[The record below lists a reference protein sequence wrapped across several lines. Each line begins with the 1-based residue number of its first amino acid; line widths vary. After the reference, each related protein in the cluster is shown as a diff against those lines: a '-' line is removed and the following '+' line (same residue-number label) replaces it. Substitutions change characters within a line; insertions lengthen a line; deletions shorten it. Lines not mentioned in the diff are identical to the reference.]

1 MGEQDT
7 RPPGSP
13 TPPRAPKPPI
23 VERARWFQLTEAA
36 SVGIEMAAAVGVGAG
51 LGIYLERHVTH
62 WSPWTTY
69 IGLGIGL
76 SAAVLAVVRTAR
88 NFGRMI
94 AAEEAEEAEK
104 AERAAAAAAA
114 AGPPI
119 PEADLADE
127 RDEEYE
133 QAAAHLARRFDR
145 EDR

>member
-1 MGEQDT
+1 MSEKGK
-7 RPPGSP
+7 R
-13 TPPRAPKPPI
+13 PPI

-51 LGIYLERHVTH
+51 LGIYLERNVTH
-62 WSPWTTY
+62 WAPWTTY

-104 AERAAAAAAA
+104 AARVAASAAATPAPRTDAA
-114 AGPPI
+114 
-119 PEADLADE
+119 ADLADDP
-127 RDEEYE
+127 RDEQYE
-133 QAAAHLARRFDR
+133 QDVAHLARRFDG
-145 EDR
+145 DGP

>member
-1 MGEQDT
+1 MSENGK
-7 RPPGSP
+7 RPAG
-13 TPPRAPKPPI
+13 PPRAPI

-51 LGIYLERHVTH
+51 LGIYLERNVTH

-76 SAAVLAVVRTAR
+76 AAAVLAIVRTAR

-104 AERAAAAAAA
+104 AARLAASA
-114 AGPPI
+114 PP
-119 PEADLADE
+119 PRTSEAADLADDP
-127 RDEEYE
+127 RDEQDE
-133 QAAAHLARRFDR
+133 QDAAHLARRFDG
-145 EDR
+145 DRP